1 MYKWEESTPFC
12 LRLESR
18 VDEAGGM
25 EGDQFVTVGTMMS
38 SYKLLKLKK
47 TICLLSISIWALV
60 LVEPPTFQETGGTG
74 KFKKPALSV

>member
-47 TICLLSISIWALV
+47 NHLFIVYIHMGFGVSGTPYISGNRRNWKV
-60 LVEPPTFQETGGTG
+60 
-74 KFKKPALSV
+74 